1 MLELEKIIPT
11 KKGSVRQLRVAEMIK
26 AVIAETLAQK
36 TIDAKVLVDNFI
48 TVSKVNISPDLQNAT
63 VFVTA
68 FNVSDSKDFLI
79 QLNGLAPKFRGIVNK
94 NIKLKFSPQI
104 IFRYDDT
111 LENVSRINSLISS
124 LKD

>member
-1 MLELEKIIPT
+1 MLELEKIVPT

>member
-11 KKGSVRQLRVAEMIK
+11 KKSSVRQLRVAEMIK
-26 AVIAETLAQK
+26 EIIAETLAQK

-63 VFVTA
+63 IFVTA
-68 FNVSDSKDFLI
+68 FNISDSKDFLI
-79 QLNGLAPKFRGIVNK
+79 QLNNLASRFRGIVNK
-94 NIKLKFSPQI
+94 NIRLKFSPQI
-104 IFRYDDT
+104 TFRYDDT
-111 LENVSRINSLISS
+111 LENVDKINNLISS